1 MTNSASS
8 SSPAACAGKPTW
20 NTEIRA
26 IRNSRTTIVMTFVP
40 AARVSRIKIS
50 PTTAASARVRELK
63 AAGRD
68 IVDMAIGE
76 PDFDTPDHVKLAA
89 HGAIDRGETKY
100 TAVNG
105 TIALRKAIIGD
116 YRRRLGLEYVDD
128 EICVGGGAKQIL
140 FLALM
145 ASVEEGA
152 EVIIPAPYW
161 VSYPDM
167 VIANGGS
174 PVVIR
179 CSENQGFKLTAEA
192 LEAAITPRT
201 RWLILNA
208 PSNPTGAAHSQSD
221 LASLGEVLLRHP
233 NVLVLCDDI
242 YDQIWYRDE
251 PATTLAAAVPALR
264 ERILLAN
271 AVSKTYAMT
280 GWRIGYATGPAP
292 LIAAINKLQ
301 SQISSCPSSI
311 SQAAA
316 AHGLASDQSFVR
328 ESVKLYKE
336 RRDYACA
343 RLNAIPGLSC
353 LVPDGAF
360 YLYPSCAGVIGK
372 TTPDGKI
379 IQNDLDFV
387 LYLLDGVGVA
397 AVHGA
402 AYGLSPYFRLSI
414 ATSMEAIK
422 EACDRIEEACRARR

>member
-1 MTNSASS
+1 MT
-8 SSPAACAGKPTW
+8 
-20 NTEIRA
+20 I
-26 IRNSRTTIVMTFVP
+26 FVP

-76 PDFDTPDHVKLAA
+76 PDFDTPDDIKAAA
-89 HGAIDRGETKY
+89 HAAIDRGETKY

-105 TIALRKAIIGD
+105 TVALRKGIIAD
-116 YRRRLGLEYVDD
+116 YKRRLGLEYSDN

-167 VIANGGS
+167 VIANDGK
-174 PVVIR
+174 PVIVR

-192 LEAAITPRT
+192 LEAAITPKT

-208 PSNPTGAAHSQSD
+208 PSNPTGAAYSRSD
-221 LASLGEVLLRHP
+221 LEALGAVLLRHP
-233 NVLVLCDDI
+233 NVLVLSDDI

-251 PATTLAAAVPALR
+251 PATTLAAAVPALKD
-264 ERILLAN
+264 RILLTN
-271 AVSKTYAMT
+271 GVSKTYAMT
-280 GWRIGYATGPAP
+280 GWRIGYAAGPAP
-292 LIAAINKLQ
+292 LVSAINKLQ
-301 SQISSCPSSI
+301 SQMSSCPSSI

-316 AHGLASDQSFVR
+316 AHALTNDQAFVR
-328 ESVKLYKE
+328 DSVKLYKE

-360 YLYPSCAGVIGK
+360 YLYPGCAGVIGK
-372 TTPDGKI
+372 TTPEGKVI
-379 IQNDLDFV
+379 ENDLDFV

-397 AVHGA
+397 TVQGA

-422 EACDRIEEACRARR
+422 EACDRIEKACRALR